1 MSRETKFCFACIPDF
16 PSLKEVRI
24 AEDGATATATVWFE
38 SVLNDETL
46 NEQQYELETKIV
58 NELEWK
64 PLTKFRSSTPAS
76 DSGRQFPISLQESAS
91 IPPRQPATPDLRPRS
106 TSNDNTDAHRMTLTA
121 LLPLDRKKCKVHFRV
136 ISKRHNSCSIPS
148 NTSPTIDLEEI
159 GK

>member
-1 MSRETKFCFACIPDF
+1 MFCIPDF

-46 NEQQYELETKIV
+46 NEQQYELEAKIV
-58 NELEWK
+58 SEREWK
-64 PLTKFRSSTPAS
+64 PLTKFQTSTPS
-76 DSGRQFPISLQESAS
+76 EPVPIGNSGRQSPISLQESAS
-91 IPPRQPATPDLRPRS
+91 IPSRQPATPDLRPRS
-106 TSNDNTDAHRMTLTA
+106 TSTDSTDAHRMTLTA

-136 ISKRHNSCSIPS
+136 VSKRHNSLSIPS
-148 NTSPTIDLEEI
+148 STSPTIDLEEI